1 MNFRALH
8 LAAALLV
15 LTTTAATAQDKPAPA
30 AAVGDNKPVTV
41 NGKPIPKARLDFIVK
56 QRTAQGQPD
65 NEQVRRSLL
74 DNLINQ
80 ELLSQEAE
88 RKGFAKNT
96 DIQVQI
102 DLSRQAALARA
113 VVEDYLKAHPV
124 REDAIKAQYEA
135 VKAQRGDKEYRA
147 RHILVETETSAKDLI
162 AKLKKGEKFEELA
175 KQSKDP
181 GSKDRGGDL
190 DWASPGN
197 YVKPFADAL
206 SKLEKGKLTDAPVQS
221 QFGWHVIRLDDVRS
235 TPFPPFDQVKQQIQ
249 NALQDQEVQKLVGEL
264 RSKAK
269 IE

>member
-1 MNFRALH
+1 MNFRALN
-8 LAAALLV
+8 LAAALLAIA
-15 LTTTAATAQDKPAPA
+15 TTTATAQDKAAPSAQA
-30 AAVGDNKPVTV
+30 AANKPITV
-41 NGKPIPKARLDFIVK
+41 NGKPIPKARLEFIVK
-56 QRTAQGQPD
+56 QRAAQGQPD
-65 NEQVRRSLL
+65 NEQVRRTLL

-88 RKGFAKNT
+88 RKGFSKSP
-96 DIQVQI
+96 DIQIQI

-124 REDAIKAQYEA
+124 REDAIKSQYEV
-135 VKAQRGDKEYRA
+135 VKAQRGDKESRA
-147 RHILVETETSAKDLI
+147 RHILVETEATAKELI
-162 AKLKKGEKFEELA
+162 DKLKKGEKFEDLA

-190 DWASPGN
+190 DWASAGN

-206 SKLEKGKLTDAPVQS
+206 SKLDKGKLTDAPVQS

-264 RSKAK
+264 RAKAK